1 MNRDELDSQL
11 SAMFDGE
18 LPAAECELL
27 SRRLMREESLRA
39 TWSRYAVIG
48 AALRAEPVARVN
60 PDFARRVSAGLAGT
74 PTAATQ
80 SARTWRTAA
89 LGVGLAASVAGA
101 AIMLLRSGLPV
112 QGAGADSEALTAYSP
127 TVERAAPPRGPSLQ
141 SVVVTPGAAARL
153 AFMPA
158 SREPASYVVPP
169 SSAGNTPAMSAS
181 LANYALAHSAVS
193 SPLARGSLLSTLIGN
208 ESVAPVDAVESTR
221 AGAQADERSD
231 ARIAVQHDA
240 QR

>member
-1 MNRDELDSQL
+1 MNRDEQESQL

-27 SRRLMREESLRA
+27 SRRLTREDNLRA

-60 PDFARRVSAGLAGT
+60 RDFARRVSANLQG
-74 PTAATQ
+74 AAAAAPAAVRV
-80 SARTWRTAA
+80 ARPWRSAA
-89 LGVGLAASVAGA
+89 LGAGLAAGVAGA

-112 QGAGADSEALTAYSP
+112 PEETLVAYSP
-127 TVERAAPPRGPSLQ
+127 TVARAVLPRASIQ
-141 SVVVTPGAAARL
+141 SALPGKAAQL
-153 AFMPA
+153 AYIPA
-158 SREPASYVVPP
+158 STEPASYVVPP
-169 SSAGNTPAMSAS
+169 RSSGNTPLMSAS

-208 ESVAPVDAVESTR
+208 ESVAPVDVA
-221 AGAQADERSD
+221 AP
-231 ARIAVQHDA
+231 AVQPDA

>member
-1 MNRDELDSQL
+1 VNRDELDSQV

-48 AALRAEPVARVN
+48 AALRAEPLARVN
-60 PDFARRVSAGLAGT
+60 PDFARRVSAGLAG
-74 PTAATQ
+74 A
-80 SARTWRTAA
+80 SAVAVRVSRPWRSAA

-112 QGAGADSEALTAYSP
+112 DDEALTAYSP
-127 TVERAAPPRGPSLQ
+127 TVERAAAPRGPSLQ
-141 SVVVTPGAAARL
+141 SVTVTALAGERL
-153 AFMPA
+153 AFLPA

-169 SSAGNTPAMSAS
+169 RSVGNTPVMSAS

-208 ESVAPVDAVESTR
+208 ESVAPVDVVEATPP
-221 AGAQADERSD
+221 
-231 ARIAVQHDA
+231 DA
-240 QR
+240 QP

>member
-1 MNRDELDSQL
+1 VNRDEQESQL

-27 SRRLMREESLRA
+27 SRRLTREENLRA

-60 PDFARRVSAGLAGT
+60 PNFARRVSAGLQ
-74 PTAATQ
+74 AAPAAAA
-80 SARTWRTAA
+80 SAPRVARPWRSAA
-89 LGVGLAASVAGA
+89 LGAGLAAGVAGA

-112 QGAGADSEALTAYSP
+112 QDDTLVAYSP
-127 TVERAAPPRGPSLQ
+127 TVARAALPRSASIQSVTVVPRAAPAFLPSG
-141 SVVVTPGAAARL
+141 S
-153 AFMPA
+153 
-158 SREPASYVVPP
+158 EPASYVVPP
-169 SSAGNTPAMSAS
+169 RSSGNTPAMSAS

-208 ESVAPVDAVESTR
+208 ESVAPVDATEPAT
-221 AGAQADERSD
+221 AAAEGTGAANPGAANHTPRD
-231 ARIAVQHDA
+231 VQP
-240 QR
+240 